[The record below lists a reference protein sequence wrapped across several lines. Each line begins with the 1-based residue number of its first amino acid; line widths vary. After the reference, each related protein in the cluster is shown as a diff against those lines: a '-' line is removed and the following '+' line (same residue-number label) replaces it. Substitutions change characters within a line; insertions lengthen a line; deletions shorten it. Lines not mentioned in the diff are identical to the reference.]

1 MDYAT
6 LTAITEQRLRECAE
20 EASTKVEQFEFR
32 QCLDMG
38 HGMWQLWLALAG
50 KIDKPA
56 AQRDMDRLYALI
68 EPESVSGIGPTTA

>member
-6 LTAITEQRLRECAE
+6 LTGITEQKLRECAE
-20 EASTKVEQFEFR
+20 EALTKVEGFEYR

-38 HGMWQLWLALAG
+38 HGIWQLWLALAG

-56 AQRDMDRLYALI
+56 ARRDMDRLYALI
-68 EPESVSGIGPTTA
+68 EPENVSGINPS